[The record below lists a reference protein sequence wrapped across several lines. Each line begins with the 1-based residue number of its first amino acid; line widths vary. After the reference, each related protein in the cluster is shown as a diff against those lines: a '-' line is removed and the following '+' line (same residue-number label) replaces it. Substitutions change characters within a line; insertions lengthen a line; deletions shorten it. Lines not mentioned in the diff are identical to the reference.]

1 MKKSGNKE
9 NGGKCIK
16 SNSVIRK
23 DHKNRIFKIKFIRN
37 LGIVA
42 IMVTTI
48 VFNIYLISQVYSY
61 ENDTIKSYIFMGI
74 TGIKMLIGNSIAL
87 FFINKMYCET
97 HEFIVKCQ
105 ENYEKCINSF
115 IDTGKD

>member
-1 MKKSGNKE
+1 MKKSGNKA

-61 ENDTIKSYIFMGI
+61 ENDTIKRYIFMGI